1 MYKRQVQTEVK
12 VDVEKKDEDLKI
24 LLKEGEKAKVQCQV
38 EKQLTAPVRKGDVV
52 GSVEYSLNGQIF
64 GSYPVVAKDVY
75 KRQLLSHVQS
85 QPYSVMRKAGF
96 DKKLGQENFCANIDA
111 ALAKAEAMLP
121 VKKAKED

>member
-1 MYKRQVQTEVK
+1 MPRHTLVYELEGPIFFAT
-12 VDVEKKDEDLKI
+12 VDELLRITAQKNTRVII
-24 LLKEGEKAKVQCQV
+24 LRMRSVPSMDIAALTSLDGFVDRCKARNITV
-38 EKQLTAPVRKGDVV
+38 
-52 GSVEYSLNGQIF
+52 
-64 GSYPVVAKDVY
+64 
-75 KRQLLSHVQS
+75 LLSHVQS